1 MDPQDRPEETNPG
14 DVQKI
19 TRRKGGS
26 MSNKSIKK
34 EYVILAVVIVA
45 LLLYLVFRSEDSVHY
60 QLPELNSIDA
70 KTLTKIEIAKPD
82 QTLKLVKKENKWLI
96 EPNDYPTDESKL
108 NDITGTICDL
118 TLTALASKARNYSR
132 YHLDNDNAIRV
143 KAYQKEQ
150 VVREFE
156 IGKTTPTNNHTF
168 VKLKED
174 DRVYHADK
182 SFRRHFDQEPDD
194 LRDKVVMKLDTNA
207 VSEIEVEKEGKKY
220 VFTKTAKPVEA
231 KTEEAK
237 KEEGKKDEKVP
248 PVEKT
253 ETIWASNDGKEGNK
267 TELDS
272 ILDQLSDLRCDQ
284 YLDDKKKEDFKEPI
298 YTIKIKGQKEY
309 VLSIYEKHEE
319 PDKEGKTGS
328 DKYPVLSSEN
338 PYPFLLSTY
347 KAERLMKN
355 PGELLKK

>member
-1 MDPQDRPEETNPG
+1 
-14 DVQKI
+14 
-19 TRRKGGS
+19 

-34 EYVILAVVIVA
+34 EYVLLAVVIVA
-45 LLLYLVFRSEDSVHY
+45 LLLYLVFRSGDKVHY
-60 QLPELNSIDA
+60 KLPELDSIDA

-82 QTLKLVKKENKWLI
+82 QTLTLVKKENKWLI
-96 EPNDYPTDESKL
+96 DPNDYPMDESKL
-108 NDITGTICDL
+108 NDITTTICDL
-118 TLTALASKARNYSR
+118 TLTALASKSRNFSR
-132 YHLDNDNAIRV
+132 YDLDKDKAIQV
-143 KAYQKEQ
+143 KAYQKDQ

-174 DRVYHADK
+174 DRVYHANK
-182 SFRRHFDQEPDD
+182 SFRRHFDQKTDD

-220 VFTKTAKPVEA
+220 LFTKTAKPVEA
-231 KTEEAK
+231 KTEDTK

-248 PVEKT
+248 PTEKT
-253 ETIWASNDGKEGNK
+253 ETIWATKDGKEGNK

-272 ILDQLSDLRCDQ
+272 ILNQLSDLKCDS
-284 YLDDKKKEDFKEPI
+284 YIDDRKKEDFKEPI
-298 YTIKIKGQKEY
+298 YTIKVKGQKEY
-309 VLSIYEKHEE
+309 ILSIYAKREE
-319 PDKEGKTGS
+319 SDKEEGKTSS

-347 KAERLMKN
+347 KAERLMKK
-355 PGELLKK
+355 PEELFKK